1 MSEHD
6 GGPAFP
12 EAIAVGPAG
21 DVYPGFSGM
30 TLRDWFAGQ
39 ALIAISRLWKGNIGD
54 FDNESAD
61 RTALAAYRLADA
73 MLAARAAAKG
83 DGR

>member
-1 MSEHD
+1 MTISSSERTGDAGRTDSPD
-6 GGPAFP
+6 GGTYL
-12 EAIAVGPAG
+12 V
-21 DVYPGFSGM
+21 SGM
-30 TLRDWFAGQ
+30 SLRDWFAGQ